1 MSHPMSHPLHSP
13 PTRPHLTG
21 PHPAGP
27 HPADG
32 TGARRHG
39 RLAAL
44 VASLALL
51 VTGGQL
57 AATAPAHADGQAVTV
72 DLGTTQGAAT
82 GVGSGFLYG
91 LNEDGSGPDDSLL
104 APLAPRSARGGGA
117 RLDGGGWVGD
127 DYRPGSGYTRR
138 LNSALAQARRLTTP
152 PYAVTYDLLVS
163 DIWGADSTQPAA
175 TVYPCTGGDCGNW
188 GTFLRRLAADVAASG
203 VKVRYD
209 IWNEPAG
216 AFFPPGFN
224 TTQYYQMWD
233 TAVRELRAAAP
244 QAVIV
249 GPSLWDFSPGNV
261 SPFLDHTKAAGTVP
275 DVVNWHFSG
284 TPVSDAQTMRSLLDS
299 KGLGGLPL
307 SMNEYLHGDEQ
318 HAGYQAWYLAQLAN
332 SGIDSASHAIWDD
345 CCAAGTLD
353 GVLVRS
359 NGVLRPT
366 GQWWV
371 YKGYADMTG
380 SRAQV
385 STQGTLAALATV
397 DPVRKRAS
405 VLAAATSG
413 VPSADLTIN
422 GLTSPALSGGNGVT
436 VTVQRVPDQAPLEQP
451 VTVSSQTVPAGTG
464 SVHLSLAGA
473 AAQDAFLVTVVPAG
487 QGSTT
492 VDAAVTG
499 SGPDYFQYGTNWG
512 QTNGVGDMYDATAN
526 WSYVPGSTALLHF
539 TGRQVTLRAVRDTD
553 QGRMYVSVDG
563 SVPVTVDDYAS
574 ARAASSSVWTSPQL
588 PAGPHTVVV
597 TVAPDINPAS
607 GGHNIALD
615 SAVIQK

>member
-1 MSHPMSHPLHSP
+1 MPHPLHYP
-13 PTRPHLTG
+13 PPG
-21 PHPAGP
+21 SHPASR
-27 HPADG
+27 
-32 TGARRHG
+32 TGSRRRG
-39 RLAAL
+39 RLTALLAAL
-44 VASLALL
+44 ALL
-51 VTGGQL
+51 ATGGQL

-91 LNEDGSGPDDSLL
+91 LSEDGSSPDDSLL
-104 APLAPRSARGGGA
+104 APLAARSARGGGA

-127 DYRPGSGYTRR
+127 NYGPGSGYTRR
-138 LNSALAQARRLTTP
+138 LNSALAQARRVTAA
-152 PYAVTYDLLVS
+152 PYNGTYDLLVS

-175 TVYPCTGGDCGNW
+175 TVYPCTNGDCGNW
-188 GTFLRRLAADVAASG
+188 QTFLRRLTADVAASG

-233 TAVRELRAAAP
+233 TAVRELRATDP

-261 SPFLDHTKAAGTVP
+261 SPFLDHTKDAGTVP
-275 DVVNWHFSG
+275 DIINWHFSG
-284 TPVSDAQTMRSLLDS
+284 TPVADAQTMRSLLDS
-299 KGLGGLPL
+299 KGLGGRQL
-307 SMNEYLHGDEQ
+307 SMNEYIHADEQ
-318 HAGYQAWYLAQLAN
+318 HAGHQAWYLTQLAN

-345 CCAAGTLD
+345 CCVAGTLD

-385 STQGTLAALATV
+385 STQGTLDALATV

-405 VLAAATSG
+405 VLAGGTSG

-422 GLTSPALSGGNGVT
+422 GLTSSALSGGSGVT
-436 VTVQRVPDQAPLEQP
+436 VTVQRIPDQAPLEQP
-451 VTVSSQTVPAGTG
+451 VTVSSQTVAAGTDR
-464 SVHLSLAGA
+464 VHLSLAGTA
-473 AAQDAFLVTVVPAG
+473 DQDAFLVTVVPAV

-499 SGPDYFQYGTNWG
+499 SGSDYFQYGTNWG
-512 QTNGVGDMYDATAN
+512 QTNGVGDMYDSTAN
-526 WSYVPGSTALLHF
+526 WSYVPGSTGLLHF

-588 PAGPHTVVV
+588 PTGPHTVVV
-597 TVAPDINPAS
+597 TVAPDINPSS

-615 SAVIQK
+615 SAVIEK